1 MYMLMSFINLL
12 FDLKVTQFSTIT
24 FNEHLMI
31 YSYSLEKK
39 SEYMCVLICGKW
51 YASIVISVFSLLITD
66 LMPTHNVNKVR

>member
-1 MYMLMSFINLL
+1 LARIDYDCREEEKTLKKTICAQIMYMLMSFINLL

-39 SEYMCVLICGKW
+39 SEYMCVLICGK
-51 YASIVISVFSLLITD
+51 
-66 LMPTHNVNKVR
+66 